1 MTNSPRPRSPLWMV
15 VLALA
20 CEEPMHPYRMQ
31 TLIKQRGKDRVANV
45 AQRNSVYQT
54 IEALLR
60 AGLIA
65 VRETARDDNRPE
77 RTIYEATDDG
87 RRTLRA
93 WIGTVLATP
102 AREFPDF
109 PAALSLIDPEFKPAE
124 LRALLEARVA
134 ALDRRLADHE
144 TPFPDLPRVF
154 LLEDEYMAAIVRA
167 EIAWLRGVIEDLR
180 SGRLRPP
187 TEAELR
193 KLSALPGAP
202 SEVALPQIA
211 APPRRPAHADGSGD
225 AARAADRAISDR
237 LAATSRRARRPIR
250 R

>member
-1 MTNSPRPRSPLWMV
+1 MQGRSSRYARRMTNPRPRSPLWMI

-60 AGLIA
+60 AELIA
-65 VRETARDDNRPE
+65 VRETARDENRPE
-77 RTIYEATDDG
+77 RTVYEATDEG
-87 RRTLRA
+87 RRTIHA
-93 WIGTVLATP
+93 WIRTVLATP

-109 PAALSLIDPEFKPAE
+109 PAALSLLGPDFKPAE
-124 LRALLEARVA
+124 LRALLEARAA
-134 ALDRRLADHE
+134 ALEHRLAGHE
-144 TPFPDLPRVF
+144 EPFPELPRMF
-154 LLEDEYMAAIVRA
+154 LLEEEYMAAIVRA
-167 EIAWLRGVIEDLR
+167 EIAWLRGVIDDLR
-180 SGRLRPP
+180 AGRLKPP

-202 SEVALPQIA
+202 SEAALQQVTA
-211 APPRRPAHADGSGD
+211 QPRRS
-225 AARAADRAISDR
+225 ARAERSDDAPR
-237 LAATSRRARRPIR
+237 TAG
-250 R
+250 

>member
-1 MTNSPRPRSPLWMV
+1 MTNSPRPRSPLWMI

-65 VRETARDDNRPE
+65 VRETSRDDNRPE
-77 RTIYEATDDG
+77 RTVYEATDDG
-87 RRTLRA
+87 RQTLRA

-109 PAALSLIDPEFKPAE
+109 PAALSLIGPEFKPAE
-124 LRALLEARVA
+124 LWALLEARVA

-144 TPFPDLPRVF
+144 RPFPELPRVF
-154 LLEDEYMAAIVRA
+154 LLEEEYMAAIVRA
-167 EIAWLRGVIEDLR
+167 EIAWLGGVIEDLR
-180 SGRLRPP
+180 SGRLAPP

-193 KLSALPGAP
+193 RLSALPGAP
-202 SEVALPQIA
+202 SEAALPRA
-211 APPRRPAHADGSGD
+211 EAHTRRSARSDGSD
-225 AARAADRAISDR
+225 HAERAAGRASSDR
-237 LAATSRRARRPIR
+237 LAAASRRARRAVR

>member
-65 VRETARDDNRPE
+65 VRETSRDENRPE
-77 RTIYEATDDG
+77 RTVYEATDDG
-87 RRTLRA
+87 RRTLNA
-93 WIGTVLATP
+93 WIRTVLATP

-109 PAALSLIDPEFKPAE
+109 PAALSLLGPDLKPAE

-144 TPFPDLPRVF
+144 GPFPELPRMF
-154 LLEDEYMAAIVRA
+154 LLEEEYMAAVVRA
-167 EIAWLRGVIEDLR
+167 EIAWLRGVIDDLR
-180 SGRLRPP
+180 SGRLKPP

-202 SEVALPQIA
+202 SEA
-211 APPRRPAHADGSGD
+211 AIQQAAAEPRRSARSEASGE
-225 AARAADRAISDR
+225 AARATGRATSDR
-237 LAATSRRARRPIR
+237 RAASSRRTRRAVHR
-250 R
+250 